1 MWGIA
6 TMQGM
11 ERSQVQELDRTDPL
25 REYPAQFVV
34 GDTDV
39 CYLDGNSLGR
49 LPKRTL
55 EVINTFL
62 TEEWGGKVVEGWK
75 EWVDEA
81 EHTGDLIGRSAL
93 GAQSGQTLV
102 LDTTSVNLYQLMVA
116 AIKARPGRNTVIID
130 AANFPTD
137 RYIMQGIAASLGL
150 KLVVID
156 NENPSLCDNERIT
169 PEVLETYLNHDVA
182 LVSLQVVNYRS
193 GCKQDIKSLTDL
205 VRRYGAFLL
214 WDAAHAIGSVEL
226 DFDAN
231 GVDIAVGCT
240 YKYGNS
246 GPGSP
251 AWMYVNKSVQEQL
264 QVPIQGWFAQE
275 HQFEMGQEFSRTK
288 GMRGF
293 QIASP
298 SLLGL
303 RSVQVAFAMIEEAGI
318 QTIAKKCQIGTS
330 MMVDLFDQWLSPLG
344 FTLGTPRNPCERG
357 GHVALKHPD
366 AEIIARAMRSEIKVI
381 PDFRAPDVIR
391 VAISP
396 LTNTYEEVF
405 EGFMRIRDLVASG
418 RYADVSN
425 SDSRVR

>member
-1 MWGIA
+1 
-6 TMQGM
+6 MQSM
-11 ERSQVQELDRTDPL
+11 QRSFVRNLDEHDVLKSYPSKFVN
-25 REYPAQFVV
+25 EYPH
-34 GDTDV
+34 V

-49 LPKRTL
+49 LPKKTID
-55 EVINTFL
+55 VINSFL
-62 TEEWGGKVVEGWK
+62 TNEWGEKVVEGWTD
-75 EWVDEA
+75 WVDEA
-81 EHTGDLIGRSAL
+81 EHTGDLVGRSAL
-93 GAQSGQTLV
+93 GAESGQVLV
-102 LDTTSVNLYQLMVA
+102 LDTTSVNLYQLAVA

-137 RYIMQGIAASLGL
+137 RYIMQGIAKQFGL
-150 KLVVID
+150 NLVVID
-156 NENPSLCDNERIT
+156 NEDPRMSENELVT
-169 PEVLETYLNHDVA
+169 PELLQKYMSDDVA

-193 GCKQDIKSLTDL
+193 GCKQDIKGLTDV
-205 VRRYGAFLL
+205 VRSYGALLL

-251 AWMYVNKSVQEQL
+251 AWMYVNKSVQHEL

-275 HQFEMGQEFSRTK
+275 NQFEMGPDFIRTT

-303 RSVQVAFAMIEEAGI
+303 RSVQVAFQMIEEAGI
-318 QTIAKKCQIGTS
+318 GEIAKKCQTGTTL
-330 MMVDLFDQWLSPLG
+330 MVDLFDEWLEPLG
-344 FTLGTPRNPCERG
+344 FSLGTPRDPNLRG

-366 AEIIARAMRSEIKVI
+366 AEIIARAMRSDIKVI

-396 LTNTYEEVF
+396 LTNTYEEIY
-405 EGFMRIRDLVASG
+405 EGFFRLKELVESKQ
-418 RYADVSN
+418 YLN
-425 SDSRVR
+425 STSADSRVR

>member
-1 MWGIA
+1 
-6 TMQGM
+6 MQGM
-11 ERSQVQELDRTDPL
+11 ERSQVHDLDQADPL
-25 REYPAQFVV
+25 KQYPSQFVV
-34 GDTDV
+34 QDTDV

-49 LPKRTL
+49 LPKKTL
-55 EVINTFL
+55 EVINNFL
-62 TEEWGGKVVEGWK
+62 VNEWGGKVVEGWAD
-75 EWVDEA
+75 WVDEA
-81 EHTGDLIGRSAL
+81 EHAGDLVGRSAL
-93 GAQSGQTLV
+93 GAQSGQVLV
-102 LDTTSVNLYQLMVA
+102 LDTTSVNLYQLMIA

-137 RYIMQGIAASLGL
+137 RYIIQGIAEALGL
-150 KLVVID
+150 NLVVID
-156 NENPSLCDNERIT
+156 NEDPALCDNELIT
-169 PEVLETYLNHDVA
+169 ADVLERFLTDDVA

-193 GCKQDIKSLTDL
+193 GCKQDIKELTDL
-205 VRRYGAFLL
+205 VRSYGAFLL

-226 DFDAN
+226 DFDSN

-251 AWMYVNKSVQEQL
+251 AWMYVNKRVQDEL
-264 QVPIQGWFAQE
+264 RVPIQGWFAQE
-275 HQFEMGQEFSRTK
+275 QQFEMGPVFSRTE

-303 RSVQVAFAMIEEAGI
+303 RSVQVAFSMIEEAGI

-330 MMVDLFDQWLSPLG
+330 LMVDLFDEWLSPLG
-344 FTLGTPRNPCERG
+344 FTLGTPRNPEHRG
-357 GHVALKHPD
+357 GHLALKHPD
-366 AEIIARAMRSEIKVI
+366 AEIIALAMRSEIKVI

-405 EGFMRIRDLVASG
+405 EGFMRIRDLVASAT
-418 RYADVSN
+418 YLEVSK

>member
-1 MWGIA
+1 
-6 TMQGM
+6 MQGM
-11 ERSQVQELDRTDPL
+11 ERSQVQELDQTDSL
-25 REYPAQFVV
+25 REYPSQFVV

-49 LPKRTL
+49 LPKKTVD
-55 EVINTFL
+55 VINNFL
-62 TEEWGGKVVEGWK
+62 VNEWGGKVVEGWSD
-75 EWVDEA
+75 WVDEA
-81 EHTGDLIGRSAL
+81 EHTGDLVGRSAL
-93 GAQSGQTLV
+93 GAQSGQVLV

-137 RYIMQGIAASLGL
+137 RYIMQGIAAALGL

-156 NENPSLCDNERIT
+156 NENPALCDNELIT
-169 PEVLETYLNHDVA
+169 PEVLEKYLSQDVA

-193 GCKQDIKSLTDL
+193 GCKQDVKALTEL
-205 VRRYGAFLL
+205 VRSYGAFLL

-251 AWMYVNKSVQEQL
+251 AWMYVNKSVQDEL
-264 QVPIQGWFAQE
+264 RVPIQGWFAQE
-275 HQFEMGQEFSRTK
+275 HQFEMGQDFSRTP

-303 RSVQVAFAMIEEAGI
+303 RSVQVAFSMIEEAGI
-318 QTIAKKCQIGTS
+318 QTIAKKCQIGTTL
-330 MMVDLFDQWLSPLG
+330 MVDLFDEWLSPLG
-344 FTLGTPRNPCERG
+344 FTLGTPRNPDQRG
-357 GHVALKHPD
+357 GHLALKHRD
-366 AEIIARAMRSEIKVI
+366 AEIIARAMRSDIKVI

-405 EGFMRIRDLVASG
+405 EGFTRIRDLVASG
-418 RYADVSN
+418 TYAEVRQ